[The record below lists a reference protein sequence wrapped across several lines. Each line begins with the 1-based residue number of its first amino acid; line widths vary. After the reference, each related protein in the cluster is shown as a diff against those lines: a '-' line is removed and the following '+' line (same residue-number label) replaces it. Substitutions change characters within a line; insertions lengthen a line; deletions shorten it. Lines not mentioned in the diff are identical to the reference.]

1 MELIK
6 NHNRNLKNYKKSE
19 KGMAI
24 IESIPVLFMIVVVF
38 NFSLGFFGAI
48 HSGILNS
55 IGSYNYTLETFRFRS
70 NLTYF
75 RPGGGIVNYARVKNR
90 VHGTIQDG
98 GDDDSENTFTNK
110 KWPVTVR
117 GITFNYKAGDPKRD
131 LSSIHERYAPSTGIE
146 SDHAFSVTADISKIW
161 GITSKSTPSA
171 SDTAQTPRI
180 WIKTVYGIC
189 LTADCIPKN

>member
-1 MELIK
+1 MKIDSKK
-6 NHNRNLKNYKKSE
+6 NHTLKNYKKSE

-75 RPGGGIVNYARVKNR
+75 RPGNGDVNYAKVNNR

-98 GDDDSENTFTNK
+98 GEDDGENTFTNK

-131 LSSIHERYAPSTGIE
+131 LSSIHERFAPTTGTE
-146 SDHAFSVTADISKIW
+146 SDHSFSSTADGTKIW
-161 GITSKSTPSA
+161 GIKSTTTPTSG
-171 SDTAQTPRI
+171 DTAQTPRI

-189 LTADCIPKN
+189 LNAECKKTN